1 MEVLVN
7 NNLLNVL
14 PFDFILF
21 IGYIKLIT
29 YLYYLFCI
37 FSTYVEDDLI
47 LKEES
52 NWLHCRHYLF
62 MWRLMLRLGLWE
74 VLVNNNPLNGV
85 SSYYRYFIKKI
96 TL

>member
-1 MEVLVN
+1 M
-7 NNLLNVL
+7 
-14 PFDFILF
+14 F
-21 IGYIKLIT
+21 YHLI
-29 YLYYLFCI
+29 LYYLLVILNLSLIYITYFAF